1 MKSPCQT
8 SLTGL
13 VMSWALHLAGVSL
26 WPGSESS
33 SPMILQVTRTSA
45 TTQKMKQLVPYM
57 IIAGRLTTEPAH
69 HIIIFRNACGQLS
82 KFARL
87 QNFRNQWKGH
97 QRICFLL
104 FWVILLPI
112 DGKLMICANFG
123 TKNSFSDNHSLMPQA
138 TGLLL
143 IILCHEQTSSTQ
155 THLVYQTC

>member
-1 MKSPCQT
+1 
-8 SLTGL
+8 
-13 VMSWALHLAGVSL
+13 
-26 WPGSESS
+26 
-33 SPMILQVTRTSA
+33 MILQVTRTSA

-57 IIAGRLTTEPAH
+57 IMAGRLTTEPAH

-123 TKNSFSDNHSLMPQA
+123 TKKLFFRQPLINA
-138 TGLLL
+138 TGHRVAFDN
-143 IILCHEQTSSTQ
+143 IVS
-155 THLVYQTC
+155 